1 MSRLSRYLQRIE
13 EAIVAVSLGGAAVI
27 IVLSVVMRYVFHNA
41 LSWAEEGAIL
51 LLLFSSFVGASLALR
66 HRDHVG
72 IDIVSTF
79 LGARGQKGLRVLSA
93 VLTALYCASIGG
105 LGWVMATSASA
116 LNAVTPALQ
125 LPVWAIQLALPVG
138 LTLMFL
144 RALELLVLVSRRGSA
159 GPAES
164 GADVDGAP
172 R

>member
-13 EAIVAVSLGGAAVI
+13 EAIVAVSLGGAALI

-41 LSWAEEGAIL
+41 LSWAEEGAIVL
-51 LLLFSSFVGASLALR
+51 LVFSSFVGASLALR

-72 IDIVSTF
+72 IDILST
-79 LGARGQKGLRVLSA
+79 LVGARAQKGLRIFSA
-93 VLTALYCASIGG
+93 VLTAIYCASLGG
-105 LGWVMATSASA
+105 LGWVMATSDSA

-125 LPVWAIQLALPVG
+125 LPVWVIQLALPVG

-144 RALELLVLVSRRGSA
+144 RALELLVLVVGRGDEEPPE
-159 GPAES
+159 GE
-164 GADVDGAP
+164 